1 MSSYLNAAPE
11 VLRAEVRLLLE
22 RMLELPKTAAEKAVV
37 GAKLADVSLTL
48 QAARAG
54 KAVVVPMGWDED
66 QRALWDLLVD
76 FHAV

>member
-1 MSSYLNAAPE
+1 
-11 VLRAEVRLLLE
+11 
-22 RMLELPKTAAEKAVV
+22 
-37 GAKLADVSLTL
+37 LTL

-76 FHAV
+76 FHDLVV